1 MKNKRCSN
9 CYFGD
14 KCESLYAC
22 DDYSPIHDLTDD
34 DIAEMVEDG
43 RQEFLDAWREY
54 IEEYSD

>member
-22 DDYSPIHDLTDD
+22 DGYSPIHDLTDD
-34 DIAEMVEDG
+34 EIVEMVEDG
-43 RQEFLDAWREY
+43 RQEFIDAWRKY
-54 IEEYSD
+54 MAEYSD

>member
-14 KCESLYAC
+14 KCRNLYDC
-22 DDYSPIHDLTDD
+22 DNYSPIHDLTDEEVD
-34 DIAEMVEDG
+34 EMIENG
-43 RQEFLDAWREY
+43 RREFLDEWNQY

>member
-14 KCESLYAC
+14 KCRSLYDC
-22 DDYSPIHDLTDD
+22 DNYSPIHDLTDEEVD
-34 DIAEMVEDG
+34 EMIENG
-43 RQEFLDAWREY
+43 RREFLDEWNQY